1 MSTKPTEKTVATA
14 TVEQISSDGRPAP
27 PLGRVLINRK
37 QRRQKVPLC
46 ERTILD
52 MEKRGEFPRRF
63 LIGRNVVVW
72 DLHEVE
78 AWIERQR
85 VISAQASPPGSKKTE

>member
-1 MSTKPTEKTVATA
+1 MSTRPTDKCLPAAIE
-14 TVEQISSDGRPAP
+14 EQVSTDGAPSP

-46 ERTILD
+46 DRTILD

-72 DLHEVE
+72 DFHEVE

-85 VISAQASPPGSKKTE
+85 NASAQASPPGLKKHE